1 MSYAHV
7 QPHSRPVSF
16 VWCIPEVADDKY
28 VPMPVSTIDQMSG
41 LWSTFERTVLLD
53 LEAASELLRNSQP
66 SRIRV
71 KEHVPTPTVLP
82 KLYGVPT
89 VGSLEAW
96 EAYFAPE
103 FLATKESLEGFVEPV
118 SKRLHRRLRDM
129 LAASSLETIRK
140 IVAAKELARF
150 LVMSFDHL

>member
-1 MSYAHV
+1 
-7 QPHSRPVSF
+7 
-16 VWCIPEVADDKY
+16 
-28 VPMPVSTIDQMSG
+28 
-41 LWSTFERTVLLD
+41 
-53 LEAASELLRNSQP
+53 
-66 SRIRV
+66 
-71 KEHVPTPTVLP
+71 
-82 KLYGVPT
+82 VPT